1 LITFLF
7 SSLILFSVSSKAAAT
22 GCLKNSD
29 GTAIMVTAGDAT
41 PFAFA
46 GTTTYNIDACS
57 QEPDEYKIKFF
68 KVALCSA
75 EPYTTGGGTAP
86 DFTSCT
92 DLSNTEK
99 EVTLEPGVDKDLIDG
114 ELVLP
119 LGSYKY
125 LVVIIDNH
133 LKIKHQQKY
142 VLASDLT
149 ISAITKANPGVVTA
163 NSHGF
168 ANGDFVNISSVVG
181 MTEVNG
187 ETFKVANKATNT
199 FELTDVDGNN
209 VNTSSFTTYSSGGVA
224 TSGATIYGN
233 SSGSGQFCWTV
244 AAGITTYTGQ
254 TYDSDYATAQGVTP
268 VASGEGTT
276 NARLKCGSSV
286 SGKGF
291 ATEII
296 DHFGEDATFVG
307 FVNYGEIDVAT
318 DTGISGIEL
327 AGNMLQADNTIATNE
342 VHSRRIAQIYRYATP
357 VVIAENTNSF
367 KLKVTTYS
375 SVSIDMSTDSNA
387 SHRIYGAKVG
397 GDPFIIEV
405 ETGTQAN

>member
-1 LITFLF
+1 MKNRFFTPLFLITFLF
-7 SSLILFSVSSKAAAT
+7 SSLILFSVSSEAAAT

-68 KVALCSA
+68 KVTLCTA

-86 DFTSCT
+86 DFTSCN

-142 VLASDLT
+142 VLASDGT
-149 ISAITKANPGVVTA
+149 TA
-163 NSHGF
+163 ASIF
-168 ANGDFVNISSVVG
+168 
-181 MTEVNG
+181 
-187 ETFKVANKATNT
+187 
-199 FELTDVDGNN
+199 
-209 VNTSSFTTYSSGGVA
+209 
-224 TSGATIYGN
+224 GN
-233 SSGSGQFCWTV
+233 SSGSGAFCWTV
-244 AAGITTYTGQ
+244 AAGITTYTGE

-268 VASGEGTT
+268 VASGNGTT

-296 DHFGEDATFVG
+296 DHFGDDATFVS
-307 FVNYGEIDVAT
+307 FMNYGELDVAT
-318 DTGISGIEL
+318 ETGIAGIEL

-342 VHSRRIAQIYRYATP
+342 DHSRRIAQIYRYATP
-357 VVIAENTNSF
+357 VVITENTNSF

-375 SVSIDMSTDSNA
+375 SVSIDMATDEDD
-387 SHRIYGAKVG
+387 SHKIYGAKVG
-397 GDPFIIEV
+397 GDPFIIQV
-405 ETGTQAN
+405 ETGTAE

>member
-1 LITFLF
+1 MKNKFLTIF
-7 SSLILFSVSSKAAAT
+7 FFFAISFTSLMLTSVSSEAAAT

-29 GTAIMVTAGDAT
+29 GSAIMVTAGDAT
-41 PFAFA
+41 PFALA
-46 GTTTYNIDACS
+46 GTTTYDQDACS

-75 EPYTTGGGTAP
+75 EPYTTDGGTAP

-133 LKIKHQQKY
+133 LKIKHEQKY
-142 VLASDLT
+142 VLASDGT
-149 ISAITKANPGVVTA
+149 TA
-163 NSHGF
+163 ASIF
-168 ANGDFVNISSVVG
+168 
-181 MTEVNG
+181 
-187 ETFKVANKATNT
+187 
-199 FELTDVDGNN
+199 
-209 VNTSSFTTYSSGGVA
+209 
-224 TSGATIYGN
+224 GN
-233 SSGSGQFCWTV
+233 SSGSGAFCWTV
-244 AAGITTYTGQ
+244 AAGITTYTGE

-268 VASGEGTT
+268 VASGNGTT

-296 DHFGEDATFVG
+296 DHFGDDATFVS
-307 FVNYGEIDVAT
+307 FMNYGELDVAT
-318 DTGISGIEL
+318 ETGIAGIEL

-342 VHSRRIAQIYRYATP
+342 DHSRRIAQIYRYTTP
-357 VVIAENTNSF
+357 IIIAENTSSF
-367 KLKVTTYS
+367 KLKVTTYA
-375 SVSIDMSTDSNA
+375 SVSIDMATDEND
-387 SHRIYGAKVG
+387 SHKIYGAKVG
-397 GDPFIIEV
+397 GDPFIIQV
-405 ETGTQAN
+405 ETGTAE

>member
-1 LITFLF
+1 MKNRFFTPLFLITFLF
-7 SSLILFSVSSKAAAT
+7 SSLILFSVSSEAAAT

-68 KVALCSA
+68 KVALCTA

-142 VLASDLT
+142 VLASD
-149 ISAITKANPGVVTA
+149 G
-163 NSHGF
+163 
-168 ANGDFVNISSVVG
+168 
-181 MTEVNG
+181 
-187 ETFKVANKATNT
+187 
-199 FELTDVDGNN
+199 
-209 VNTSSFTTYSSGGVA
+209 TSP
-224 TSGATIYGN
+224 ATIYGN

-244 AAGITTYTGQ
+244 AAGITTYTGE
-254 TYDSDYATAQGVTP
+254 TYDDAYETAQGIDPVT
-268 VASGEGTT
+268 SGGTAAT
-276 NARLKCGSSV
+276 ARLKCGSSV

-307 FVNYGEIDVAT
+307 FMNYGELDVAT

-327 AGNMLQADNTIATNE
+327 AGNMLQADNTIATNKN
-342 VHSRRIAQIYRYATP
+342 HSRRIAQIYRYATP
-357 VVIAENTNSF
+357 VVITENTNSF

-375 SVSIDMSTDSNA
+375 SVSIDMATDANA

-397 GDPFIIEV
+397 GDPFIIQV
-405 ETGTQAN
+405 ETGTAD